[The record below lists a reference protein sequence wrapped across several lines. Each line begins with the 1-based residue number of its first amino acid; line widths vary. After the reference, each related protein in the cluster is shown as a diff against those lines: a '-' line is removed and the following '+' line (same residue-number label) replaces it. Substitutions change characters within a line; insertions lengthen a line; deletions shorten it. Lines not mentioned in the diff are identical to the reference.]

1 MDRRKAVAEDLRAI
15 ADDLK
20 SLLESATTDPK
31 ARQRKERRWSALQG
45 AVGLLTTLVARR
57 VAIRIW
63 GILTGEQAPVPRP
76 GAAQAPARQEEPQAD
91 TISSSSSS
99 VR

>member
-15 ADDLK
+15 AEDLR

-31 ARQRKERRWSALQG
+31 ERQRKERRWSALQG
-45 AVGLLTTLVARR
+45 AVGIAASIVARR
-57 VAIRIW
+57 LAIKLW
-63 GILTGEQAPVPRP
+63 GILTGEHAPVVGP
-76 GAAQAPARQEEPQAD
+76 GAAKPTPREEEPQAE

-99 VR
+99 VK